1 MLNKNCVYEEI
12 NIADP
17 NIKVENK
24 QLKYNIK
31 CVILGDSATGKTSII
46 NTYHSKNNKN
56 NESTLGAT
64 YWDLKFKYQNTII
77 KINFWDTAGQE
88 RYNSLIPMYIRD
100 CDIVILTF
108 DLTNRDSF
116 NNLEKWRKF
125 IMLNYDIPEI
135 IIVGN
140 KSDLDLF
147 IKIEQK
153 EIDDYIHNKFTKK
166 TRFFRTSALKNIN
179 INNLFDYIFD
189 TTKEIIKSKN
199 IEPEIKFNTI
209 EDSTK
214 YKCCNIL

>member
-17 NIKVENK
+17 NMIDEM
-24 QLKYNIK
+24 KYNKYSIK
-31 CVILGDSATGKTSII
+31 CVIIGDSATGKTSII
-46 NTYHSKNNKN
+46 NTYQSKNIKN

-64 YWDLKFKYQNTII
+64 YWDLNFKFDNSII

-100 CDIVILTF
+100 CDIIILTF
-108 DLTNRDSF
+108 DITNRHSF

-125 IMLNYDIPEI
+125 IMKNYDCPEI

-140 KSDLDLF
+140 KSDLNLF
-147 IKIEQK
+147 INVEQK
-153 EIDDYIHNKFTKK
+153 EIDDYIHNNFTKK

-179 INNLFDYIFD
+179 INNLFDHIFD
-189 TTKEIIKSKN
+189 ISKDIIKHKN
-199 IEPEIKFNTI
+199 IKPEIKFNTI
-209 EDSTK
+209 ENSN
-214 YKCCNIL
+214 KCCNIL

>member
-1 MLNKNCVYEEI
+1 MLNKNCIYEEI
-12 NIADP
+12 NIVEP
-17 NIKVENK
+17 NIIDENK
-24 QLKYNIK
+24 QLKYSIK
-31 CVILGDSATGKTSII
+31 CVIIGDSATGKTSII
-46 NTYHSKNNKN
+46 NTYQSKNIKN

-64 YWDLKFKYQNTII
+64 YWDLNFKFDNSIV

-100 CDIVILTF
+100 CDIIILTF

-125 IMLNYDIPEI
+125 IMLNYETPKI

-147 IKIEQK
+147 INVEQK
-153 EIDDYIHNKFTKK
+153 EIDDYIHNNFSKK

-179 INNLFDYIFD
+179 INNLFDHIFD
-189 TTKEIIKSKN
+189 ISKEIIKCKN
-199 IEPEIKFNTI
+199 IEPEIKFNIIDT
-209 EDSTK
+209 EE
-214 YKCCNIL
+214 YRCCNII